1 MTAPNT
7 ATREEWLAARRDLL
21 VREKALSKERDA
33 IAAARRALPWV
44 KVETDYSFET
54 EAGPATLGDLF
65 DGHSELIVPHFMLG
79 PVWEQGCV
87 SCLFWADGFNG
98 TIPHLNARNIAF
110 KVVAR
115 APLEKIL
122 IFKQRMGWTFEW
134 VSSFGSTF
142 NEDFGVSFGPD
153 HSAGNTVTYNLRET
167 NFPADKAP
175 GASVFVKGDDGTV
188 YHTYSTYSRD
198 LDVLNNANA

>member
-1 MTAPNT
+1 M
-7 ATREEWLAARRDLL
+7 
-21 VREKALSKERDA
+21 
-33 IAAARRALPWV
+33 

-65 DGHSELIVPHFMLG
+65 DGYSQLIVQHFMLG
-79 PVWEQGCV
+79 PNWEQGCV
-87 SCLFWADGFNG
+87 SCSFWADGFNG

-142 NEDFGVSFGPD
+142 NEDFVVSFGPD
-153 HSAGNTVTYNLRET
+153 HSAGNTVTYNFRET
-167 NFPADKAP
+167 NFPAGEAP